1 MSEDPKKPGN
11 GSDHAATHADGPGRD
26 DALHPGA
33 GVGDPPPGGRATPS
47 AMPGRDALVWPA
59 TLVVVACWCVGAL
72 GIGVNTAETLWE
84 WLPVLVLGGAMPV
97 FFLWLTDRILSS
109 RQESPSSP
117 SAKDKESELL
127 EALGERGEVTPIT
140 AAMRTSLTADAASR
154 MLEGLTRKGY
164 LRLREEDGVKTYALR
179 EVDLRGMPTGAP
191 VASGSWLE
199 RAEASR
205 PLDDLLSERELE
217 VLALLAS
224 GRTTTEIASEL
235 YIAAGTVKTH
245 ANNIYR
251 KLGANKRSE
260 ALDKARELNLIP

>member
-1 MSEDPKKPGN
+1 M
-11 GSDHAATHADGPGRD
+11 
-26 DALHPGA
+26 
-33 GVGDPPPGGRATPS
+33 
-47 AMPGRDALVWPA
+47 
-59 TLVVVACWCVGAL
+59 
-72 GIGVNTAETLWE
+72 
-84 WLPVLVLGGAMPV
+84 
-97 FFLWLTDRILSS
+97 FFLWLTNRILSS
-109 RQESPSSP
+109 RQESPWSP

-127 EALGERGEVTPIT
+127 KALGERGEVTPIT
-140 AAMRTSLTADAASR
+140 AAIRTSLTADEASR

-164 LRLREEDGVKTYALR
+164 LRPREEDGVKTYALR
-179 EVDLRGMPTGAP
+179 EVDLRGLPTDAP
-191 VASGSWLE
+191 VASGPWLE

-205 PLDDLLSERELE
+205 PLDDPLSERELE

-245 ANNIYR
+245 ANHIYR